1 MLPVDSGGATGA
13 SAEAIA
19 KLTAEMEAFEVQ
31 YTDSLFRLPMTLVES
46 FPVGVLVS
54 LVSAGLHEADVRSHS
69 VWLCIASCNRARLS
83 MTVIVSVEDS
93 IKPFCR

>member
-19 KLTAEMEAFEVQ
+19 KLTAEMEAFKLR
-31 YTDSLFRLPMTLVES
+31 YTDLLFRLPMTLVES

-54 LVSAGLHEADVRSHS
+54 LVSAGLPESDVGSHS